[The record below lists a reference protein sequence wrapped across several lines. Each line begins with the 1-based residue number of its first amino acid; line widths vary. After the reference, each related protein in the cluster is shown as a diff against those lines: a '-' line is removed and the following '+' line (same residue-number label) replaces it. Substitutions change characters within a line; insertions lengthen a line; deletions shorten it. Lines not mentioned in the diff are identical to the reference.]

1 MKSRHIVRVWPGLL
15 LCLIFLSGFQSITP
29 KDVVSRSLKAHGG
42 DKLTNWK
49 SMTIQGT
56 IDMADGITFRAAYL
70 IFAEPGKLRIERD
83 MTVTQG
89 GRYFYEDFLNGE
101 VAWSR
106 RNLIP
111 SRGNLED
118 MKKKMN
124 QCFGIAFYANRAESL
139 VQKDDATVEWREKP
153 DLQSNSYKVVASR
166 PAYVISALIGKE
178 TTDLYIDKESFY
190 FLQEASGRSKRVF
203 WDFKKFGEATL
214 PTKILE
220 ITAGS
225 QGEQITPYTYETVK
239 FNVPIEEWLFTED
252 MPKSANSNK
261 K

>member
-1 MKSRHIVRVWPGLL
+1 
-15 LCLIFLSGFQSITP
+15 
-29 KDVVSRSLKAHGG
+29 
-42 DKLTNWK
+42 
-49 SMTIQGT
+49 
-56 IDMADGITFRAAYL
+56 
-70 IFAEPGKLRIERD
+70 

>member
-1 MKSRHIVRVWPGLL
+1 MKSGRIIRVWPGLP
-15 LCLIFLSGFQSITP
+15 LCLIFLSGFQSMTP
-29 KDVVSRSLKAHGG
+29 RDVVSRSLKAHGG

-49 SMTIQGT
+49 GMTIRGT
-56 IDMADGITFRAAYL
+56 VDMADGIVFRAAYL
-70 IFAEPGKLRIERD
+70 VFAEPGKLRIESD

-89 GRYFYEDFLNGE
+89 GRYFYEDFLNDE

-124 QCFGIAFYANRAESL
+124 QCYGIAFYANKADSL
-139 VQKDDATVEWREKP
+139 VQKDDTTVEWREKP
-153 DLQSNSYKVVASR
+153 DLQSNTYKVVASR

-178 TTDLYIDKESFY
+178 TTDLYIDKENFY
-190 FLQEASGRSKRVF
+190 FLQEASGKSKRVY
-203 WDFKKFGEATL
+203 WDFKKFGEVVL

-220 ITAGS
+220 IGPGS
-225 QGEQITPYTYETVK
+225 QGERITPYAYETVK